1 MAEQRRYIY
10 CVIPASPE
18 RKFDLLG
25 LEGEKVYTMNYR
37 DIATVVSDTSL
48 SYEELDPTRSNM
60 KTHTLVL
67 ETLMK
72 DYTVLPARFG
82 LISDSEDKLRGLL
95 QKYYSTLKDYIRRL
109 DNRIEIGIKVFWEK
123 EAMIA
128 ELEGKDKRFTRLK
141 EELKTLPP
149 LIAQDKLV
157 KAGEMV
163 RSMIEKWVD
172 RYTDRVYRQLM
183 KVAVDGKKNY
193 PIDMKNIIN
202 SAFLVDKAKEKQ
214 FDTLIEK
221 LDSEYGDR
229 INFKYV
235 KPVPPYN
242 FVNLELYLKEVL

>member
-1 MAEQRRYIY
+1 MAEEKRSIY
-10 CVIPASPE
+10 CVIPTNQE

-25 LEGEKVYTMNYR
+25 FEEEEVYTINYK
-37 DIATVVSDTSL
+37 DIAAVVSDISL
-48 SYEELDPTRSNM
+48 SFEELDPTRSNM

-82 LISDSEDKLRGLL
+82 LICDGEGKLMGLL
-95 QKYYSTLKDYIRRL
+95 QKYYPTLKDYIRRL

-202 SAFLVDKAKEKQ
+202 SAFLVDKAREKQ
-214 FDTLIEK
+214 FDTLIDK
-221 LDSEYGDR
+221 LDSEYGDK

>member
-1 MAEQRRYIY
+1 MAEQKRFIY
-10 CVIPASPE
+10 CVIPTNEE
-18 RKFDLLG
+18 RGFGLVG
-25 LEGEKVYTMNYR
+25 LEGEEVYTMNYR
-37 DIATVVSDTSL
+37 DIAAVVSNISL
-48 SYEELDPTRSNM
+48 SYEECDPTRRNM
-60 KTHTLVL
+60 KAHTLVL
-67 ETLMK
+67 EALMK

-95 QKYYSTLKDYIRRL
+95 QKYYPTLKDYIKKL
-109 DNRIEIGIKVFWEK
+109 DSRIEIGVKVFWEK

-128 ELEGKDKRFTRLK
+128 ELEGKDQRLTKLK
-141 EELKTLPP
+141 EEIKTLSLP
-149 LIAQDKLV
+149 IAEQKLV

-172 RYTDRVYRQLM
+172 RYTDRVYLELM

-202 SAFLVDKAKEKQ
+202 SAFLVDKAREKQ
-214 FDTLIEK
+214 FDALIDK
-221 LDSEYGDR
+221 LDKEYGDKV
-229 INFKYV
+229 NFKYV

>member
-1 MAEQRRYIY
+1 MAAENKIIY
-10 CVIPASPE
+10 CVIPTSRE
-18 RKFDLLG
+18 RKFDLVG
-25 LEGEKVYTMNYR
+25 FEGEEIYTINYK
-37 DIATVVSDTSL
+37 DIDAVVSDISL
-48 SYEELDPTRSNM
+48 SYEECDPTRRNM

-67 ETLMK
+67 EALMK
-72 DYTVLPARFG
+72 DYTILPARFG
-82 LISDSEDKLRGLL
+82 LISDSEDKLKGLL
-95 QKYYSTLKDYIRRL
+95 QKYYPTLKDYIRRL
-109 DNRIEIGIKVFWEK
+109 DNRMEIGVKVFWEK

-128 ELEGKDKRFTRLK
+128 ELEGKDGSLTKLK

-202 SAFLVDKAKEKQ
+202 SAFLVDKAREKD
-214 FDTLIEK
+214 FDALIEK
-221 LDSEYGDR
+221 LDSEYGDK

-242 FVNLELYLKEVL
+242 FVNLELHLKEVL